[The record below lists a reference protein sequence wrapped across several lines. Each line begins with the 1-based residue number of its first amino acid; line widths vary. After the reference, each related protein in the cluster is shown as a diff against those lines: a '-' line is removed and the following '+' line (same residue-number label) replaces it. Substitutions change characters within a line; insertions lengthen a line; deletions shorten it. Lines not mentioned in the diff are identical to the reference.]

1 MPILESDAIIIELEY
16 DQIRHAFH
24 VPEEQYIGTLMP
36 NHAKASLDVDSMIS
50 QSLSKPVESISL
62 EEKLDG
68 AKSML
73 ILTVDI
79 TRPSPT
85 PMLLPILELCKS
97 RKIAVTLCIA
107 LGRHGPMTQESL
119 RDFLE
124 PQVFDHYPVV
134 QHDAFD
140 DAIHHDFGSTSRGT
154 PIKVNQ
160 ILQEHDFICGL
171 SFIEPSYLMGYSG
184 SRKLVMPGI
193 AHHESIDAN
202 HYWLTHPDTRS
213 GELDSNPMH
222 QDAMEFME
230 HFGFDWLTCAVLD
243 GQDQI
248 VEVFSGDW
256 IKAHRL
262 ACEASGKIF
271 QTQRKSA
278 DIVLA
283 SPGGY
288 PYDIDLVQGK
298 KAIVPATECVNSGG
312 VVVLLAACPDGWGA
326 EGAFQEWLL
335 SKSPEQVLHDVKDRE
350 LFNLG
355 AHGAYILA
363 KPIVEKEASVILL
376 TNEKMAQQLQGS
388 YVHAVTSPGDA
399 MSLAHSLCQK
409 SNPTYLALRNA
420 RRLIIKG

>member
-1 MPILESDAIIIELEY
+1 MPESAEIKLEY
-16 DQIRHAFH
+16 GQTYHIFH
-24 VPEEQYIGTLMP
+24 VTTEQYIGTLMP
-36 NHAKASLDVDSMIS
+36 NPSKAPPDLDSIISRSLNE
-50 QSLSKPVESISL
+50 PVKSIPL

-68 AKSML
+68 IKSML

-85 PMLLPILELCKS
+85 TLILPVLDLCQA
-97 RKIAVTLCIA
+97 REIEVTICIA
-107 LGRHGPMTQESL
+107 LGRHGPMTQDSL

-124 PQVFDHYPVV
+124 PRVFDHYPVI

-140 DAIHHDFGSTSRGT
+140 DTIHLDFGSTSRGT
-154 PIKVNQ
+154 PVKVNQ
-160 ILQEHDFICGL
+160 IIQEHDFVCGL

-184 SRKLVMPGI
+184 SRKLIMPGI
-193 AHHESIDAN
+193 SHHTSIDAN
-202 HYWLTHPDTRS
+202 HYWLTHPDTRI
-213 GELDSNPMH
+213 GELDRNPMH
-222 QDAMEFME
+222 QDAMEYMK
-230 HFGFDWLTCAVLD
+230 HFGFDWLTCAVLN

-248 VEVFSGDW
+248 TEVFSGDW
-256 IKAHRL
+256 IEAHRF
-262 ACEASGKIF
+262 ACQVSGMIF
-271 QTQRKSA
+271 QIQKQSA

-298 KAIVPATECVNSGG
+298 KAIVPATECVNPGG

-335 SKSPEQVLHDVKDRE
+335 NKSPEQVVRDVKDRE

-363 KPIVEKEASVILL
+363 KPIVEKKANVVMI
-376 TNEKMAQQLQGS
+376 TNKTMAKQLQDS
-388 YVHAVTSPGDA
+388 YVHAVTSSEDA
-399 MSLAHSLCQK
+399 LTLAHRLCGK
-409 SNPTYLALRNA
+409 SNPSYLALRNA
-420 RRLIIKG
+420 RRLIIGDHP